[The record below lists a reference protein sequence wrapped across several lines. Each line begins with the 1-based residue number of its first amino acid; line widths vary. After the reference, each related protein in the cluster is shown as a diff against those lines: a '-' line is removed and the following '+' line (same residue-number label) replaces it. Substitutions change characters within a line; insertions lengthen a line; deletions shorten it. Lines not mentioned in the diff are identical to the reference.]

1 VFKANHTVTS
11 FIPGGCTG
19 YIQPLDVSINKI
31 LKDKIAEFYEE
42 YLESIPDKQ
51 LETNKFNIG
60 ERRVLVTRWVANA
73 WEWLHR
79 EHKQTI
85 VRTFRQLGITL
96 KIDGSEDKDELRIRG
111 FPDIEVGDWKR
122 DGMESENCFILSEK
136 PNQNTFDIP
145 ETDQLPSTEALSKE
159 TNVVGEEAIIAADNT
174 AIAGDGEHPG
184 DGDEIGNEMSDE
196 MASEVSDE
204 EDELAI

>member
-1 VFKANHTVTS
+1 VTS

-31 LKDKIAEFYEE
+31 LKDKVGELYEE
-42 YLESIPDKQ
+42 YLESIPDEQ
-51 LETNKFNIG
+51 LEINKFNVG
-60 ERRVLVTRWVANA
+60 ERRVLVTRWVADA
-73 WEWLHR
+73 WDWLHR

-122 DGMESENCFILSEK
+122 DGMETENCFILSTK
-136 PNQNTFDIP
+136 SNQDTFDIP
-145 ETDQLPSTEALSKE
+145 ETDELPSTELLSKD
-159 TNVVGEEAIIAADNT
+159 TNVVDNEMDGAATDHGPT
-174 AIAGDGEHPG
+174 DGEHAVN
-184 DGDEIGNEMSDE
+184 GDEIGDEMSDE

-204 EDELAI
+204 DELAL